1 MQITKDL
8 KITDIEFKQYLSI
21 VEKQLIAN
29 KIIDSCIIV
38 DDAGLN
44 RIDYFYK
51 YLTTQVSLIVNYTNI
66 EFSEELIKDF
76 DCLAEMGLVEDIIK
90 QIPNGEVQVIM
101 DIVEDELYQTLKI
114 GNSVESVLAKN
125 LQQLIS
131 KIPSE
136 KSIQKIIKDI
146 PKSIN
151 KISPANM
158 EILKGMFK
166 QGVPNE

>member
-51 YLTTQVSLIVNYTNI
+51 YFTTQVSLIVNYTNI

-114 GNSVESVLAKN
+114 GNSVESIIAKGLN
-125 LQQLIS
+125 KITDKLPDS
-131 KIPSE
+131 KE
-136 KSIQKIIKDI
+136 LKSLSKSIIKDI
-146 PKSIN
+146 NKLDAN
-151 KISPANM
+151 KITD
-158 EILKGMFK
+158 LKNIFSK
-166 QGVPNE
+166 VN